1 MKSVPA
7 MKPRRVGFLDEVRGF
22 IILLMVAYHAAY
34 DIIYIFGLD
43 IPIFH
48 SKLLEFL
55 QPFVAG
61 MFIVISGIACRYSRS
76 NLKRGAKALLL
87 GLLLTAITLLIMPE
101 QAIYFGILH
110 FMGTAMILFALMK
123 PALDRLPPIVGV
135 ILSAALFAATYH
147 LPDGYLGFGWLYRVT
162 LPDSLYMMRYLM
174 PLGFAGAGS
183 DYFPLIPWL
192 FLYFAGA
199 YAGVFFAN
207 NMLPDWFY
215 RTRSKALAYVGRH
228 AIVIYLLHQPVTMAV
243 LWIVFRVA
251 SRIRGL
257 M

>member
-1 MKSVPA
+1 MEYIRA

-22 IILLMVAYHAAY
+22 ILLLMVAYHAAY

-48 SKLLEFL
+48 SRLLEFL

-61 MFIVISGIACRYSRS
+61 MFVVISGIACRYSRS
-76 NLKRGAKALLL
+76 NLKRGAKALLF
-87 GLLLTAITLLIMPE
+87 GMLLTAVTLRVMPE

-110 FMGTAMILFALMK
+110 FMGTAMILFALMR
-123 PALDRLPPIVGV
+123 PAFDRLPPMTGV
-135 ILSAALFAATYH
+135 ILFVVLFAATYH
-147 LPDGYLGFGWLYRVT
+147 LPDGYLGFGAFYRAA
-162 LPDSLYMMRYLM
+162 LPASLYLRRYLL

-183 DYFPLIPWL
+183 DYFPLFPWL
-192 FLYFAGA
+192 FLYFAGT

-207 NMLPDWFY
+207 GMLPDWFY
-215 RTRSKALAYVGRH
+215 RTRSKALAAIGRR

-243 LWIVFRVA
+243 LWAIFWLTD
-251 SRIRGL
+251 RIRSL
-257 M
+257 A